1 MPTYTFKDL
10 KTGEEFD
17 KVMSYEDMLKY
28 KKKKNIVQKIFTLP
42 YDTLD
47 VYKKIKKRRKD
58 EVNSVNQAGV
68 EHY

>member
-28 KKKKNIVQKIFTLP
+28 KR
-42 YDTLD
+42 
-47 VYKKIKKRRKD
+47 KKILSMLLNHLRYLD
-58 EVNSVNQAGV
+58 
-68 EHY
+68 

>member
-1 MPTYTFKDL
+1 MAHNKKHKTKKDN
-10 KTGEEFD
+10 F
-17 KVMSYEDMLKY
+17 
-28 KKKKNIVQKIFTLP
+28 VQKIFKLP

>member
-1 MPTYTFKDL
+1 MANK
-10 KTGEEFD
+10 
-17 KVMSYEDMLKY
+17 
-28 KKKKNIVQKIFTLP
+28 KKKKNIVQKIFSLP

-58 EVNSVNQAGV
+58 EVNSVNEAGV